1 MRTFERDYEYLL
13 LNLIPQHRLGIERR
27 KRVERA
33 IRSGTPAEM
42 RRAALI
48 ALEAL
53 CESGCFRRGD
63 TEVIGESVTATY
75 VRSSGR
81 YQVRLRVPAEQWRE
95 LGIPPKATVADVGE
109 APRVEEPVDA
119 TFAIL
124 PDIIRSLYIDSRPES
139 TFERLESVMR
149 LLPQWLSVLSGRLLL
164 SEERLGQHEDRDALV
179 TTLPERV
186 VMTRAV
192 YERCRR
198 SGNAELFEL
207 DAARALG
214 ISEPAA
220 AHSRNGTGA
229 TVAVAPIFSAGE
241 FWGILELWFAQS
253 GDGRRMRERVEVAT
267 GMIEQIIENTVRLE
281 SLTSI
286 DKLTGVY
293 NRNHYEAQVPLEI
306 ERATR
311 SRSKLSML
319 ILDIDDFKR
328 INDVF
333 GHRKGDEAL
342 ALVAEL
348 IKRNLRKID
357 QPFRY
362 GGEEFAILL
371 PGTAAEEAV
380 HTAER
385 LRAVISE
392 VDRLRDDVGQAIP
405 IRVSIGAAV
414 FPDHARTEEELF
426 AKADSALYRAKR
438 RGKDRVELFRES

>member
-33 IRSGTPAEM
+33 IRSGAPAEM
-42 RRAALI
+42 RRAAVL
-48 ALEAL
+48 ALEEL
-53 CESGCFRRGD
+53 CESGSFSRVG
-63 TEVIGESVTATY
+63 TEVLGKTVVATY
-75 VRSSGR
+75 VRNNGR
-81 YQVRLRVPAEQWRE
+81 YQVRVRVPHEQWRTF
-95 LGIPPKATVADVGE
+95 GIPPKATVDTPTV
-109 APRVEEPVDA
+109 APPTAEPIDA

-149 LLPQWLSVLSGRLLL
+149 LLPQWLNVTGGKLLL
-164 SEERLGQHEDRDALV
+164 NEERLGQHEDQDALV

-186 VMTRAV
+186 VLTRAV

-198 SGNAELFEL
+198 SGGVELLEA
-207 DAARALG
+207 DAADALG
-214 ISEPAA
+214 ISKPTRG
-220 AHSRNGTGA
+220 HPGNGAETS
-229 TVAVAPIFSAGE
+229 VAVAPIFSAGE
-241 FWGILELWFAQS
+241 FWGILELWFPQLP
-253 GDGRRMRERVEVAT
+253 DGRRMRERVEVAT

-281 SLTSI
+281 NLTSI

-293 NRNHYEAQVPLEI
+293 NRNHYEAQVPIEI

-311 SRSKLSML
+311 SESKLSML

-328 INDVF
+328 INDTF

-342 ALVAEL
+342 SLVAEL

-362 GGEEFAILL
+362 GGEEFVILL
-371 PGTAAEEAV
+371 PGTTAAEAV

-392 VDRLRDDVGQAIP
+392 VDRLTDDMGETIP
-405 IRVSIGAAV
+405 VRVSIGAAV

-426 AKADSALYRAKR
+426 SKADSALYRAKR
-438 RGKDRVELFRES
+438 RGKDRVELYQEG

>member
-1 MRTFERDYEYLL
+1 MRTFEKDYEYLL

-33 IRSGTPAEM
+33 IRSGMPAEM
-42 RRAALI
+42 RRAALS
-48 ALEAL
+48 ALEEL
-53 CESGCFRRGD
+53 CESGCFRRAD
-63 TEVIGESVTATY
+63 TEVLEDSVVATY
-75 VRSSGR
+75 VRNSGR
-81 YQVRLRVPAEQWRE
+81 YQVRLRVPLEQWRS
-95 LGIPPKATVADVGE
+95 LGIPPKATVATRPAPPATE
-109 APRVEEPVDA
+109 APVDA

-139 TFERLESVMR
+139 TFERLESIMR
-149 LLPQWLSVLSGRLLL
+149 LLPQWLNITGGKLLL
-164 SEERLGQHEDRDALV
+164 SEERLGEHENHDALV

-186 VMTRAV
+186 VLTRVV

-198 SGNAELFEL
+198 SGDVELL
-207 DAARALG
+207 AADAAHALG
-214 ISEPAA
+214 IEEPTGGPVGSGKD
-220 AHSRNGTGA
+220 AH
-229 TVAVAPIFSAGE
+229 VAVAPIFSAGE
-241 FWGILELWFAQS
+241 FWGILELWFPQS
-253 GDGRRMRERVEVAT
+253 PNDRGMQERIEVAT

-281 SLTSI
+281 NLTSI

-293 NRNHYEAQVPLEI
+293 NRNHYEAQVPIEI

-311 SRSKLSML
+311 SESNLSML
-319 ILDIDDFKR
+319 ILDIDDFKK
-328 INDVF
+328 INDTY
-333 GHRKGDEAL
+333 GHRRGDEAL

-362 GGEEFAILL
+362 GGEEFVILL
-371 PGTAAEEAV
+371 PGTAAAEAV

-392 VDRLRDDVGQAIP
+392 ADGLTDDGGETIEV
-405 IRVSIGAAV
+405 RVSIGAAV
-414 FPDHARTEEELF
+414 FPNHARSEGELF

-438 RGKDRVELFRES
+438 KGKDRVELYDGS